1 MIKQIWFVRN
11 ITRLFVSLAFSIN
24 LIISIYSILSAFAL
38 SVPLSVSTMFE
49 QFGGLLFFPFI
60 GWCFFLLFWGLEY
73 YLKRARKNLL
83 KHKSAV
89 VKEDLPNNSKF
100 KLSNTEENRLLFL
113 SKFVTCSNVATSVTF
128 AFYSLDTVSKAKN
141 IASFG
146 LFPVLIC
153 WVITC
158 SYYITL
164 IVKLY
169 NSKGE

>member
-11 ITRLFVSLAFSIN
+11 TTRLFVSLAFSIN

-38 SVPLSVSTMFE
+38 SSPPSVSSMFS

-60 GWCFFLLFWGLEY
+60 GWCFFLLFFGLEC

-83 KHKSAV
+83 KHKSTV
-89 VKEDLPNNSKF
+89 IKVE
-100 KLSNTEENRLLFL
+100 LSNTEEKRLLFL
-113 SKFVTCSNVATSVTF
+113 SKFVTCSNVATSVTL
-128 AFYSLDTVSKAKN
+128 AFYSLDSVSKAKN
-141 IASFG
+141 IAGFG

-153 WVITC
+153 WVITFT
-158 SYYITL
+158 YYITL
-164 IVKLY
+164 IVQLY